1 MQFIWLGNTIHLQG
15 LRENNKKEISS
26 SQLKGK
32 QVKAISALIILNWLI
47 LIKNNL
53 PNVSTL
59 PSILAPF
66 SHLFRNLKSATSL
79 GAFTPDSIDSTF
91 LASQPSPISVLT
103 FSEK

>member
-26 SQLKGK
+26 RQLKGK
-32 QVKAISALIILNWLI
+32 QDKSNLCSYHLELADSR
-47 LIKNNL
+47 NNL

-59 PSILAPF
+59 PSILAPL